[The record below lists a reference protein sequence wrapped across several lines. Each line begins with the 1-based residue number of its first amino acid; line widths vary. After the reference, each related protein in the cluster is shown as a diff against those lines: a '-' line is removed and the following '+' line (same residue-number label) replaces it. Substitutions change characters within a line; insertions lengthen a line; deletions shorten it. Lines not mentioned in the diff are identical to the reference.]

1 MGTWVIRMAAVATL
15 FFVLGPLLAMLGAIA
30 PMRGF
35 GLFAFSGLLS
45 LVTLILG
52 IVGLAR
58 GKGGATGVLLSGLIT
73 VVFLAVALPGRDFP
87 RINDITTD
95 TLTPPQFVHATTLP
109 GNEGRDLKYPGA
121 TFAEQQQQGYPDLK
135 GLRLSLPP
143 DEAFRKVVAAA
154 KTLPNSE
161 VTYTDQSKRVVEGL
175 TTSRLF
181 RFQDDFIV
189 EVREDSDGCQVHM
202 RSKSRVGR
210 GDIGANAARIQALF
224 AKLQ

>member
-1 MGTWVIRMAAVATL
+1 MGTWAIRMAAVATL

-52 IVGLAR
+52 IAGLVR
-58 GKGGATGVLLSGLIT
+58 GKGGASGVLLSGLIM
-73 VVFLAVALPGRDFP
+73 VVFLAVALPGRGFP

-95 TLTPPQFVHATTLP
+95 TQTPPRFSHAATLP
-109 GNEGRDLKYPGA
+109 GNENRDLNYPGA
-121 TFAEQQQQGYPDLK
+121 TFAEQQQQGYPDLA
-135 GLRLSLPP
+135 GLRLNLPP
-143 DEAFRKVVAAA
+143 DAVFQKVVAAVG
-154 KTLPNSE
+154 TLPNSE
-161 VTYTDQSKRVVEGL
+161 VTYSDPSKRVVEGL

-181 RFQDDFIV
+181 RFQDDFVV
-189 EVREDSDGCQVHM
+189 EVREDGNGSLVHM

-210 GDIGANAARIQALF
+210 GDIGANAARIRALF